1 MEKPI
6 QGHGHFMISKGVSF
20 DDNFDSTLV
29 TNLHTFRG
37 GLNLRSLGN
46 GHVEP
51 LELQDEERTGN
62 ATQIDNTTV
71 SEIIQQQQEKAT
83 NKDTTQK

>member
-1 MEKPI
+1 M
-6 QGHGHFMISKGVSF
+6 
-20 DDNFDSTLV
+20 

-37 GLNLRSLGN
+37 GLNLLSLGN

-62 ATQIDNTTV
+62 VTQIDNTTV
-71 SEIIQQQQEKAT
+71 SQIIQQQQEIEY
-83 NKDTTQK
+83 NEDTP